1 MHGDLIA
8 ARQFLRGTAILAVIL
23 FGETVMA

>member
-23 FGETVMA
+23 LA